1 MPLLPQLVVDVKEN
15 GGQIHGYSM
24 GPPQSHL
31 KENGVQI
38 NGYSMG
44 RVLEYPFSNVIENV
58 GATHAACV
66 ELSRHL
72 QQATTSGHFLN
83 SNTAAAAPRAN
94 DTVNLGLNKGKLF

>member
-72 QQATTSGHFLN
+72 QQAATSGHFKFKYCCCC
-83 SNTAAAAPRAN
+83 SAN